1 MLLTQLVNKN
11 FLDYVFI
18 ADNISQVDLQAND
31 IGMLEQDVQEN
42 RYKFIINK
50 KVFYIKIKDVFG
62 KQNLDGH
69 LYRNNANLAEVV
81 WRKDNEFEL
90 RILFF
95 KGQVI
100 SFPAIQVGITD
111 KAFKEAR
118 RKKFKTLDNL
128 VNALKE
134 DCLLTVND
142 ETYIFAKVTLNEEQ
156 EEIAYEE
163 QILDEVEGDIE
174 SEEIEDESDTTPTN
188 NQSNDNL
195 IDSITIYGANF
206 RLPIKKKVLISG
218 INDQEKLLLTAL
230 QPHHHQE
237 YNTFQLIK
245 INIEWRQE
253 SESQALSNYAKNR
266 LDNLIKDNSSYFKIW
281 DTYTKKEMEF
291 LQKRV
296 EKIGLIPVKNVENCE
311 NGLRIHTDK
320 DFTRLLRGG
329 KNGDMLEIIIM
340 KQKDKHIE
348 DDTNAEL
355 EKNREAVPIVTQE
368 ELTSSIQ
375 VISVKPKYIEVEPF
389 YYQTNTALKLS
400 TFGDEIQVKRREQAR
415 KRILT
420 GKSANPNLGLIIEGA
435 DGVPLPQKPLRPIS
449 LSPEIEKKIFD
460 KKGEG
465 KRATPTQKKAVELA
479 LNTPDIM
486 LIQGPPGTGKTT
498 VIAAILEQLN
508 AISDK
513 KGNLSGQVLI
523 SAFQH
528 DAVDNLVGKLTVND
542 IPVIKFSSNDEH
554 KHRNMEAVSRW
565 AKQITNFIEEQQN
578 THQLEELKL
587 VDNLGDAYKISPS
600 QHQAIKLLTVIT
612 NLKQVHL
619 DKEDEDVVNRILKE
633 LNTLNQVSSEK
644 KELKLIESIRLTEQG
659 FYDDGLNIL
668 IKIKENFAELLSDMN
683 LSLINKVID
692 NPTLPIEDIL
702 SASRKIK
709 KQLMDIFKPRP
720 VFALSKPRKDILQI
734 LDKVR
739 SLGSQQR
746 QNIDKKEQI
755 LFDFKNE
762 LRNNPYG
769 LSKALEQYNFIYA
782 STVQQA
788 VGKQIK
794 KAKKTEDNLVYE
806 TVIVDEAARV
816 GAMDLLIP
824 MSQAKNRIILVG
836 DHRQLPHMIEEA
848 IVEEV
853 QKEDDYDENMVS
865 DYLKDSIFA
874 YLFSL
879 LKKLEQKDGI
889 KRTITLDAQYRS
901 HPLLGEFASHCFYEP
916 YGKGYQS
923 PTDAKEFEHQLAG
936 IENKAAIWLDVPH
949 AINEKET
956 KAGTSRYR
964 DAEVETIVHYL
975 KQWLNNDKN
984 QDLSFGIIT
993 FYSEQVKRIEEL
1005 LRFEGINLEHINRDK
1020 ERLRIGSVDAFQ
1032 GMEFDIVFLSIV
1044 RTKSESD
1051 LAKID
1056 VSDTKE
1062 VNKTFG
1068 FLVSKNR
1075 LCVAFTRQKK
1085 ALIVVGN
1092 AQMVQSEIGRQ
1103 AIPELGEFYHLCAT
1117 SEQGVVL

>member
-62 KQNLDGH
+62 KRNLDGH

-142 ETYIFAKVTLNEEQ
+142 ETYICAKVTLNEEQ

-206 RLPIKKKVLISG
+206 RLPIKKKILISG

-245 INIEWRQE
+245 ISIEWRQE
-253 SESQALSNYAKNR
+253 SESQALSNYAKDR

-296 EKIGLIPVKNVENCE
+296 EEIGLIPVKNVENCE

-329 KNGDMLEIIIM
+329 KNGDMLEIITQPISTEI
-340 KQKDKHIE
+340 KT
-348 DDTNAEL
+348 DD
-355 EKNREAVPIVTQE
+355 ITQE
-368 ELTSSIQ
+368 TQTTQPAHYARQDPVKVQ
-375 VISVKPKYIEVEPF
+375 VVKKAYIEVEIF
-389 YYQTNTALKLS
+389 DFQANSALKLS
-400 TFGDEIQVKRREQAR
+400 TFGDEKQVERREQAR

-435 DGVPLPQKPLRPIS
+435 DGVPLPQKPLRPIH
-449 LSPEIEKKIFD
+449 LNPELEKKIF
-460 KKGEG
+460 KYG
-465 KRATPTQKKAVELA
+465 ATPTQKKAVELA

-513 KGNLSGQVLI
+513 KGNLAGQILI

-528 DAVDNLVGKLTVND
+528 DAVDNLAGRLTVND

-554 KHRNMEAVSRW
+554 KHRNIEAVSRW

-644 KELKLIESIRLTEQG
+644 KELKLIESVRLTEQG

-683 LSLINKVID
+683 LSLINKVIE

-769 LSKALEQYNFIYA
+769 LSKALEQYNSIYA

-853 QKEDDYDENMVS
+853 QNENDYDENMVS

-916 YGKGYQS
+916 YGQRYQS

-1056 VSDTKE
+1056 VSDTKK
-1062 VNKTFG
+1062 VNQTFG

-1075 LCVAFTRQKK
+1075 LCVAVTRQKK

>member
-62 KQNLDGH
+62 KRNLDGH

-142 ETYIFAKVTLNEEQ
+142 ETYICAKVTLNEEQ

-206 RLPIKKKVLISG
+206 RLPIKKKILISG

-245 INIEWRQE
+245 ISIEWRQE
-253 SESQALSNYAKNR
+253 SESQALSNYAKDR

-296 EKIGLIPVKNVENCE
+296 EEIGLIPVKNVENCE

-329 KNGDMLEIIIM
+329 KNGDMLEIITQPISTEI
-340 KQKDKHIE
+340 KT
-348 DDTNAEL
+348 DD
-355 EKNREAVPIVTQE
+355 ITQE
-368 ELTSSIQ
+368 TQTTQPAHYARQDPVKVQ
-375 VISVKPKYIEVEPF
+375 VVKKAYIEVEIF
-389 YYQTNTALKLS
+389 DFQANSALKLS
-400 TFGDEIQVKRREQAR
+400 TFGDEKQVERREQAR

-435 DGVPLPQKPLRPIS
+435 DGVPLPQKPLRPIH
-449 LSPEIEKKIFD
+449 LNPELEKKIF
-460 KKGEG
+460 KYG
-465 KRATPTQKKAVELA
+465 ATPTQKKAVELA

-513 KGNLSGQVLI
+513 KGNLAGQILI

-528 DAVDNLVGKLTVND
+528 DAVDNLAGRLTVND

-554 KHRNMEAVSRW
+554 KHRNIEAVSRW

-644 KELKLIESIRLTEQG
+644 KELKLIESVRLTEQG

-683 LSLINKVID
+683 LSLINKVIE

-769 LSKALEQYNFIYA
+769 LSKALEQYNSIYA

-853 QKEDDYDENMVS
+853 QNENDYDENMVS

-916 YGKGYQS
+916 YGQRYQS

-1075 LCVAFTRQKK
+1075 LCVAVTRQKK

>member
-62 KQNLDGH
+62 KRNLDGH

-142 ETYIFAKVTLNEEQ
+142 ETYICAKVTLNEEQ

-206 RLPIKKKVLISG
+206 RLPIKKKILISG

-245 INIEWRQE
+245 ISIEWRQE
-253 SESQALSNYAKNR
+253 SESQALSNYAKDR

-296 EKIGLIPVKNVENCE
+296 EEIGLIPVKNVENCE

-329 KNGDMLEIIIM
+329 KNGDMLEIITQPISTEI
-340 KQKDKHIE
+340 KT
-348 DDTNAEL
+348 DD
-355 EKNREAVPIVTQE
+355 ITQE
-368 ELTSSIQ
+368 TQTTQPAHYARQDPVKVQ
-375 VISVKPKYIEVEPF
+375 VVKKAYIEVEIF
-389 YYQTNTALKLS
+389 DFQANSALKLS
-400 TFGDEIQVKRREQAR
+400 TFGDEKQVERREQAR

-435 DGVPLPQKPLRPIS
+435 DGVPLPQKPLRPIH
-449 LSPEIEKKIFD
+449 LNPELEKKIF
-460 KKGEG
+460 KYG
-465 KRATPTQKKAVELA
+465 ATPTQKKAVELA

-513 KGNLSGQVLI
+513 KGNLAGQILI

-528 DAVDNLVGKLTVND
+528 DAVDNLAGRLTVND

-554 KHRNMEAVSRW
+554 KHRNIEAVSRW

-644 KELKLIESIRLTEQG
+644 KELKLIESVRLTEQG

-683 LSLINKVID
+683 LSLINKVIE

-769 LSKALEQYNFIYA
+769 LSKALEQYNSIYA

-853 QKEDDYDENMVS
+853 QNENDYDENMVS

-916 YGKGYQS
+916 YGQRYQS

-1056 VSDTKE
+1056 ASDTKK
-1062 VNKTFG
+1062 VNQTFG

-1075 LCVAFTRQKK
+1075 LCVAVTRQKK

>member
-62 KQNLDGH
+62 KRNLDGH

-142 ETYIFAKVTLNEEQ
+142 ETYICAKVTLNEEQ

-206 RLPIKKKVLISG
+206 RLPIKKKILISG

-245 INIEWRQE
+245 ISIEWRQE
-253 SESQALSNYAKNR
+253 SESQALSNYAKDR

-296 EKIGLIPVKNVENCE
+296 EEIGLIPVKNVENCE

-329 KNGDMLEIIIM
+329 KNGDMLEIITQPISTEI
-340 KQKDKHIE
+340 KT
-348 DDTNAEL
+348 DD
-355 EKNREAVPIVTQE
+355 ITQE
-368 ELTSSIQ
+368 TQTTQPAHYARQDPVKVQ
-375 VISVKPKYIEVEPF
+375 VVKKAYIEVEIF
-389 YYQTNTALKLS
+389 DFQANSALKLS
-400 TFGDEIQVKRREQAR
+400 TFGDEKQVERREQAR

-435 DGVPLPQKPLRPIS
+435 DGVPLPQKPLRPIH
-449 LSPEIEKKIFD
+449 LNPELEKKIF
-460 KKGEG
+460 KYG
-465 KRATPTQKKAVELA
+465 ATPTQKKAVELA

-513 KGNLSGQVLI
+513 KGNLAGQILI

-528 DAVDNLVGKLTVND
+528 DAVDNLAGRLTVND

-554 KHRNMEAVSRW
+554 KHRNIEAVSRW

-644 KELKLIESIRLTEQG
+644 KELKLIESVRLTEQG

-683 LSLINKVID
+683 LSLINKVIE

-769 LSKALEQYNFIYA
+769 LSKALEQYNSIYA

-853 QKEDDYDENMVS
+853 QNENDYDENMVS

-916 YGKGYQS
+916 YGQRYQS

-936 IENKAAIWLDVPH
+936 IENKAAIWLDVPQ

-1056 VSDTKE
+1056 VSDTKK
-1062 VNKTFG
+1062 VNQTFG

-1075 LCVAFTRQKK
+1075 LCVAVTRQKK

>member
-62 KQNLDGH
+62 KRNLDGH

-142 ETYIFAKVTLNEEQ
+142 ETYICAKVTLNEEQ

-245 INIEWRQE
+245 ISIEWRQE
-253 SESQALSNYAKNR
+253 SESQALSNYAKDR

-296 EKIGLIPVKNVENCE
+296 EEIGLIPVKNVENCE

-329 KNGDMLEIIIM
+329 KNGDMLEIITQPISTEI
-340 KQKDKHIE
+340 KT
-348 DDTNAEL
+348 DD
-355 EKNREAVPIVTQE
+355 ITQE
-368 ELTSSIQ
+368 TQTTQPAHYARQDPVKVQ
-375 VISVKPKYIEVEPF
+375 VVKKAYIEVEIF
-389 YYQTNTALKLS
+389 DFQANSALKLS
-400 TFGDEIQVKRREQAR
+400 TFGDEKQVERREQAR

-435 DGVPLPQKPLRPIS
+435 DGVPLPQKPLRPIH
-449 LSPEIEKKIFD
+449 LNPELEKKIF
-460 KKGEG
+460 KYG
-465 KRATPTQKKAVELA
+465 ATPTQKKAVELA

-513 KGNLSGQVLI
+513 KGNLAGQILI

-528 DAVDNLVGKLTVND
+528 DAVDNLAGRLTVND

-644 KELKLIESIRLTEQG
+644 KELKLIESVRLTEQG

-683 LSLINKVID
+683 LSLINKVIE

-769 LSKALEQYNFIYA
+769 LSKALEQYNSIYA

-853 QKEDDYDENMVS
+853 QNENDYDENMVS

-916 YGKGYQS
+916 YGQRYQS

-1056 VSDTKE
+1056 VSDTKK
-1062 VNKTFG
+1062 VNQTFG

-1075 LCVAFTRQKK
+1075 LCVAVTRQKK

>member
-62 KQNLDGH
+62 KRNLDGH

-142 ETYIFAKVTLNEEQ
+142 ETYICAKVTLNEEQ

-206 RLPIKKKVLISG
+206 RLPIKKKILISG

-245 INIEWRQE
+245 ISIEWRQE
-253 SESQALSNYAKNR
+253 SESQALSNYAKDR

-296 EKIGLIPVKNVENCE
+296 EEIGLIPVKNVENCE

-329 KNGDMLEIIIM
+329 KNGDMLEIITQPISTEI
-340 KQKDKHIE
+340 KT
-348 DDTNAEL
+348 DD
-355 EKNREAVPIVTQE
+355 ITQE
-368 ELTSSIQ
+368 TQTTQPAHYARQDPVKVQ
-375 VISVKPKYIEVEPF
+375 VVKKAYIEVEIF
-389 YYQTNTALKLS
+389 DFQANSALKLS
-400 TFGDEIQVKRREQAR
+400 TFGDEKQVERREQAR

-435 DGVPLPQKPLRPIS
+435 DGVPLPQKPLRPIH
-449 LSPEIEKKIFD
+449 LNPELEKKIF
-460 KKGEG
+460 KYG
-465 KRATPTQKKAVELA
+465 ATPTQKKAVELA

-513 KGNLSGQVLI
+513 KGNLAGQILI

-528 DAVDNLVGKLTVND
+528 DAVDNLAGRLTVND

-554 KHRNMEAVSRW
+554 KHRNIEAVSRW

-644 KELKLIESIRLTEQG
+644 KELKLIESVRLTEQG

-769 LSKALEQYNFIYA
+769 LSKALEQYNSIYA

-853 QKEDDYDENMVS
+853 QNENDYDENMVS

-916 YGKGYQS
+916 YGQRYQS

-1056 VSDTKE
+1056 VSDTKK
-1062 VNKTFG
+1062 VNQTFG

-1075 LCVAFTRQKK
+1075 LCVAVTRQKK